1 MIFVNKMGQNKGFPA
16 VAAEAAVPMVSLKYF
31 SSKTKQLTLESWHF
45 EDTLT
50 RSLTT
55 GNVTK
60 FIISSLTD
68 IMTASFLIIVALIMH
83 KNQATPRIRDA
94 APACSETFSPPFL
107 MNYLLKRLITKQ
119 LDCCVELEFGR
130 RYNPM
135 HGRPS
140 TRTHCLDK

>member
-1 MIFVNKMGQNKGFPA
+1 MLKKDVIVIFVNKMGQNKGFPA

-50 RSLTT
+50 RSLAT

-60 FIISSLTD
+60 SIISSLTD

-94 APACSETFSPPFL
+94 APACSETFSPPF
-107 MNYLLKRLITKQ
+107 
-119 LDCCVELEFGR
+119 
-130 RYNPM
+130 
-135 HGRPS
+135 
-140 TRTHCLDK
+140 